1 VLIDS
6 EGYIRIADFGLS
18 KDKVKTPKDAKS
30 VCGTPEYLAP
40 EILFKMGHGKPVDFW
55 ALGAII
61 YEMLTGL
68 PPFYT
73 DKRDE
78 LFEKIKFKTLQYPAH
93 LTNPCKKLLDGLF

>member
-1 VLIDS
+1 VLIDV

-18 KDKVKTPKDAKS
+18 KDKVLNAKDAKS

-40 EILFKMGHGKPVDFW
+40 EILFKLGHGKPVDWW
-55 ALGAII
+55 AFGAII

-73 DKRDE
+73 ENR
-78 LFEKIKFKTLQYPAH
+78 
-93 LTNPCKKLLDGLF
+93 